1 MQYLNKLDELIK
13 QILEATDDVIDSN
26 PQVDEDEKDIDEI
39 SVTGGMDGG
48 EGPPSTPYAFS
59 GKRKK
64 DEKKKKK
71 NATSSTGFELVGEIY
86 DSNYKSYKKD
96 ESLNSRQKVNG
107 SIREISKKLMKIER
121 ILTRNIKL
129 KKESGVNSSQ
139 YWKSTRSTVGRVSER
154 LIRVAQKI
162 RELAS

>member
-1 MQYLNKLDELIK
+1 MDYLDEFKKFLSEEE
-13 QILEATDDVIDSN
+13 LEEANATAN
-26 PQVDEDEKDIDEI
+26 L
-39 SVTGGMDGG
+39 DGG
-48 EGPPSTPYAFS
+48 EGPPRTPYAFS
-59 GKRKK
+59 GKSKK

-71 NATSSTGFELVGEIY
+71 NATSSAGYELVGERY
-86 DSNYKSYKKD
+86 ESNYKSYKKD

-107 SIREISKKLMKIER
+107 SIREISKRLMQIER